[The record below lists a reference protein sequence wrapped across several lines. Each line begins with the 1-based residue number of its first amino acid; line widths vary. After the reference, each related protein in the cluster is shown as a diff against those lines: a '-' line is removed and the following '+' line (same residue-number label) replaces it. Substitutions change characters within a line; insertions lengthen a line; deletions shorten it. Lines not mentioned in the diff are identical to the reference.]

1 MNLLVSISRNIYPL
15 DERAIERA
23 QKRWDD
29 KIHPKDSL
37 GQLEDITKKLA
48 GIYCTNKIEDQPKKC
63 IIAFGADHGVHDEGV
78 SPQPQIIT
86 RMQLENFARGL
97 TGVGVL
103 AKFNN
108 TDLIPIDIGVLG
120 DEPMYGVVSHKIRQG
135 TDNIAKGPAMTMD
148 EAVKSIELGIEIA
161 EKCIVEGYKIIGIGE
176 MGISNTTPS
185 TAILSVMSGKDP
197 IDIADVGA
205 DIGLERVK
213 HKADVLRKAIE
224 INNPNP
230 TDGIEVL
237 AKVGGFDIGGMT
249 GVILGCAANRI
260 PVVVDGFISYAAALI
275 AYRINPRSK
284 DYLIMSHKS
293 DEKGSETALSILG
306 IKPMLDMDMRL
317 GEGTGAALAMNIIDS
332 SIYAYNHMG
341 EFKDLEI
348 GRVLGLWDK

>member
-1 MNLLVSISRNIYPL
+1 M
-15 DERAIERA
+15 RAIGIVLAGGNSKRMRELSNKRA
-23 QKRWDD
+23 IAAMPIAGSYRSVDFALSNMSNSHIQSVAVLTQYNSRSLNEHLSSSKWWDFGRKQGGMYVFTPTITAESSD
-29 KIHPKDSL
+29 WYRGTADALYQNLDFLKKSHEPYVVLASGDGIYKLDYNKV
-37 GQLEDITKKLA
+37 LEYHIEKKADIT
-48 GIYCTNKIEDQPKKC
+48 
-63 IIAFGADHGVHDEGV
+63 
-78 SPQPQIIT
+78 
-86 RMQLENFARGL
+86 
-97 TGVGVL
+97 
-103 AKFNN
+103 
-108 TDLIPIDIGVLG
+108 
-120 DEPMYGVVSHKIRQG
+120 VV
-135 TDNIAKGPAMTMD
+135 
-148 EAVKSIELGIEIA
+148 
-161 EKCIVEGYKIIGIGE
+161 
-176 MGISNTTPS
+176 
-185 TAILSVMSGKDP
+185 
-197 IDIADVGA
+197 
-205 DIGLERVK
+205 
-213 HKADVLRKAIE
+213 RKAIE

>member
-1 MNLLVSISRNIYPL
+1 M
-15 DERAIERA
+15 
-23 QKRWDD
+23 
-29 KIHPKDSL
+29 
-37 GQLEDITKKLA
+37 
-48 GIYCTNKIEDQPKKC
+48 
-63 IIAFGADHGVHDEGV
+63 
-78 SPQPQIIT
+78 
-86 RMQLENFARGL
+86 
-97 TGVGVL
+97 
-103 AKFNN
+103 
-108 TDLIPIDIGVLG
+108 
-120 DEPMYGVVSHKIRQG
+120 
-135 TDNIAKGPAMTMD
+135 
-148 EAVKSIELGIEIA
+148 
-161 EKCIVEGYKIIGIGE
+161 
-176 MGISNTTPS
+176 
-185 TAILSVMSGKDP
+185 
-197 IDIADVGA
+197 
-205 DIGLERVK
+205 
-213 HKADVLRKAIE
+213 
-224 INNPNP
+224 
-230 TDGIEVL
+230 L